1 LHAASVTSS
10 WAGYPTTWNGRARCM
25 RGPRRFPRT
34 TRCTPRWALSG
45 QSAVH
50 LTSKR
55 PAAGGQAAIRFAG
68 RIRFP
73 GGEKREVER
82 RRRFEETMRFG
93 GEVEA
98 GIPSDPWL

>member
-1 LHAASVTSS
+1 
-10 WAGYPTTWNGRARCM
+10 
-25 RGPRRFPRT
+25 
-34 TRCTPRWALSG
+34 
-45 QSAVH
+45 VH

-93 GEVEA
+93 SEVEA